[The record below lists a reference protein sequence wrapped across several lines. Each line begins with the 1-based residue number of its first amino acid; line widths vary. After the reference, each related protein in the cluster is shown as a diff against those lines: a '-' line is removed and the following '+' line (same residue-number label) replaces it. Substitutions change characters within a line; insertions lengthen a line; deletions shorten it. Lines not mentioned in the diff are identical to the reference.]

1 MLRANRINEFDV
13 VVFGPRTLLLAF
25 GSALNKAGLKT
36 WKLSDVAIQ
45 VSFDGAP
52 ELRAQLPPVGTEY
65 EIQRPSHGSTN
76 EASESPADRPP
87 SPPPQRVG
95 RDVG

>member
-1 MLRANRINEFDV
+1 MLKAHRITEFDV

-25 GSALNKAGLKT
+25 CSALNKAGLKT
-36 WKLSDVAIQ
+36 WKLSDAAIQ
-45 VSFDGAP
+45 VSFAGAP

-65 EIQRPSHGSTN
+65 EIQRPLDGVN
-76 EASESPADRPP
+76 EASRLPTDRPA
-87 SPPPQRVG
+87 SPPPQGVG